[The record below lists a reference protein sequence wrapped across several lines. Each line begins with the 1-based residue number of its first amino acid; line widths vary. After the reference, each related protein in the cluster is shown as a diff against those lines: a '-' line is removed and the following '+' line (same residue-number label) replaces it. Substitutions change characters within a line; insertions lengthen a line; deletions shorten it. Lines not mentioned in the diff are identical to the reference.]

1 MRRFSRIYVGGLALA
16 ILAAATSLSAAQ
28 AGNSANQDTPDK
40 KEIREFQLTTDKLTR
55 FEGAAKAIATQF
67 KDNPNLEQ
75 QLTAASQNNA
85 GPNTIAQS
93 AAAMDKFPQLTAA
106 IKPFGFSSHE
116 YIVMTF
122 ALANASSYVEMKKS
136 SPNAP
141 LPPTVSAANAAF
153 AAANEVRIQAVIQI
167 LSQ

>member
-122 ALANASSYVEMKKS
+122 ALANAFAYVEMKKS

-153 AAANEVRIQAVIQI
+153 AAANEARIQALIQI

>member
-1 MRRFSRIYVGGLALA
+1 MKRFSKIQALAAAIA
-16 ILAAATSLSAAQ
+16 ILAVAASLSARPIT
-28 AGNSANQDTPDK
+28 ANTQDSPDK
-40 KEIREFQLTTDKLTR
+40 KEIREYQLSTDKLTR
-55 FEGAAKAIATQF
+55 FEGASKAVEKLF

-85 GPNTIAQS
+85 GPNTIAQ

-122 ALANASSYVEMKKS
+122 ALANSFGYVQAKKS
-136 SPNAP
+136 SPELP
-141 LPPTVSAANAAF
+141 LPLTVSAANAAF
-153 AAANEVRIQAVIQI
+153 VAANEARVEALLESLQQ
-167 LSQ
+167 

>member
-1 MRRFSRIYVGGLALA
+1 MRRFSIFHAVAISIVVLAG
-16 ILAAATSLSAAQ
+16 AASLSAAQ
-28 AGNSANQDTPDK
+28 AGTGANQETPDN
-40 KEIREFQLTTDKLTR
+40 KEIRAYQLTTDKLSR
-55 FEGAAKAIATQF
+55 FESAAKAIATQF

-75 QLTAASQNNA
+75 QLTAASRNNA

-93 AAAMDKFPQLTAA
+93 AAALDKFPQLTGA
-106 IKPFGFSSHE
+106 IKPLGFSSHE